1 MPYADGYEGFW
12 ENPLSL
18 QHPLASLEIVA
29 WDSSATLIISKDRKV
44 INDFRLN
51 FSLSE
56 NLETYNES

>member
-12 ENPLSL
+12 KNPLSL

-29 WDSSATLIISKDRKV
+29 WDSSSTLIISKDRKV

-51 FSLSE
+51 FPLSE
-56 NLETYNES
+56 NLGTYNES